1 MKSTLILNR
10 RRLLWAAGAALLV
23 PIRNRLLAQEK
34 TESPPAFSSD
44 VKVVNVFATVRD
56 KEGKLVTDLAK
67 DDFELQEDGS
77 PQSIRYFSRQSD
89 QPLTLGLLVDTSGS
103 ERRMIG
109 TEQAASQSFLNEILR
124 LNKDRA
130 FVLHFDRDVELLQD
144 LTTSREKLDK
154 ALSSLGSQ
162 SSQGRSDPDGSAN
175 PDDRRGTG
183 RRQGG
188 GTTLYD
194 AIYLA
199 ANDVLAKEQGR
210 KAILLLTD
218 GVDRHSKISLAEAIA
233 AAQRADT
240 LAYSVYIVDEN
251 HGGFGNG
258 GGGFPG
264 GGRGGRGGGGWGSG
278 GGPMGG
284 GWPGGGGGG
293 RGGGRGGSYEPHV
306 DGKKILQQISHETG
320 GAFGEVTK
328 KKSLSD
334 IYTQMREEL
343 SNQYSLGYTPSGT
356 LSPGYHRIQVT
367 VKRKGLTVDARQGY
381 YTKS

>member
-1 MKSTLILNR
+1 MACMNRTLTLNR
-10 RRLLWAAGAALLV
+10 RRFLWAGAAASFLTQRV
-23 PIRNRLLAQEK
+23 PLLAQEK
-34 TESPPAFSSD
+34 SEPAPAFSSD

-77 PQSIRYFSRQSD
+77 AQSIRYFSRQSD

-109 TEQAASQSFLNEILR
+109 TEQAASESFLHEILR

-130 FVLHFDRDVELLQD
+130 FVLHFDREVELLQD
-144 LTTSREKLDK
+144 LTTSREKLDR

-162 SSQGRSDPDGSAN
+162 SSQGRSDPDPNAN

-240 LAYSVYIVDEN
+240 LAYAVYIVDEN
-251 HGGFGNG
+251 HGGFSNG
-258 GGGFPG
+258 GGGYP
-264 GGRGGRGGGGWGSG
+264 GGRGGRGGGGW
-278 GGPMGG
+278 
-284 GWPGGGGGG
+284 
-293 RGGGRGGSYEPHV
+293 GGGRGGSYEPHV

-320 GAFGEVTK
+320 GAFGELTK
-328 KKSLSD
+328 KKSLTD
-334 IYTQMREEL
+334 IYAQMREEL
-343 SNQYSLGYTPSGT
+343 TNQYSLGYTPSGT
-356 LSPGYHRIQVT
+356 PSPGYHRIQVT
-367 VKRKGLTVDARQGY
+367 VKRKGLTVEARQGY